1 MRPNSFILAATI
13 PTILTLSSLALSS
26 LVSCSADQERLAEFR
41 GTLTYPERWSYID
54 TAGARLPTSFFLSEQ
69 EGFIYY
75 DREIDGEFDDSTPV
89 FPNES
94 GEFEG
99 LLIYDSPL
107 ELRAEW
113 IRKPV
118 RLVFEALKIDTV
130 LYVDAY
136 LPGAGTTETN
146 VLTDWGAILIPQTD
160 DDQVNIDDDDV
171 NVFIDS
177 IADSV
182 AIR

>member
-1 MRPNSFILAATI
+1 MRLFPSTLTISPLAIASV
-13 PTILTLSSLALSS
+13 LLLLF
-26 LVSCSADQERLAEFR
+26 SCSTDQERLAEFS
-41 GTLTYPERWSYID
+41 GTLTYPERWTYID
-54 TAGARLPTSFFLSEQ
+54 TAGASLPTGFFLSEQ
-69 EGFIYY
+69 KGYIYY

-107 ELRAEW
+107 ELRAAW

-118 RLVFEALKIDTV
+118 RLVFESLNIDTV

-136 LPGAGTTETN
+136 LPGAGGGGTESDF
-146 VLTDWGAILIPQTD
+146 LTDWGAILIPQTD
-160 DDQVNIDDDDV
+160 DDQVGIDDEV

-182 AIR
+182 TIR